1 VIDPF
6 KAPDERLEAVR
17 FEEERLV
24 VDLRDG
30 RTLSVPIAWYP
41 RLARGTPAERQ
52 NWEEIGDGF
61 GIHWPDLDE
70 DLSVRGLL
78 RGIPAPELRQAR
90 AGPAPT
96 DGAPTDGQPTAR
108 SSGRWDT
115 AEYLNSTDAILAYL
129 EAAFE
134 DGEPE
139 LVALAL
145 NNVARARGL
154 SEDALTPASD
164 IAAVIRTLKAL
175 GLELTAK
182 AA

>member
-1 VIDPF
+1 MIDPSE
-6 KAPDERLEAVR
+6 APDERLEAVR
-17 FEEERLV
+17 FEGERLV

-30 RTLSVPIAWYP
+30 RTLMVPTAWYP
-41 RLARGTPAERQ
+41 RLARGTPSQRQ

-78 RGIPAPELRQAR
+78 RGIPAPEFRKAR
-90 AGPAPT
+90 AGSAPT
-96 DGAPTDGQPTAR
+96 GRPPAAP
-108 SSGRWDT
+108 RWDT
-115 AEYLNSTDAILAYL
+115 AQHLGSTDAILAYL

-154 SEDALTPASD
+154 SEDALTPASG